1 MSSNPLD
8 TLSATINILP
18 GRRQRR
24 VPITIRLSAINITTE
39 VQWLGLRFFFFFS
52 AFALFGLLMIGYQI
66 PISLSPLEDCFGEH
80 LEAGWLK
87 GLHSCASVS
96 AFRGTDT
103 RPLPGKEA
111 EPALGGVG
119 WTKRKL
125 ELESMRACSAE
136 SYFSL
141 LHVPAGRA
149 GRWVGGH

>member
-1 MSSNPLD
+1 
-8 TLSATINILP
+8 
-18 GRRQRR
+18 
-24 VPITIRLSAINITTE
+24 
-39 VQWLGLRFFFFFS
+39 
-52 AFALFGLLMIGYQI
+52 MIGYQI
-66 PISLSPLEDCFGEH
+66 PISLSPPEDCFGEH

-87 GLHSCASVS
+87 GLHSYASVS

-125 ELESMRACSAE
+125 ELESMRA

-141 LHVPAGRA
+141 LQVPAGRA
-149 GRWVGGH
+149 GRSAGGGWGSSGVINTQAALIQSFSPRKARFVAAVDCGKYSVGAAEGVYS

>member
-1 MSSNPLD
+1 
-8 TLSATINILP
+8 
-18 GRRQRR
+18 
-24 VPITIRLSAINITTE
+24 
-39 VQWLGLRFFFFFS
+39 
-52 AFALFGLLMIGYQI
+52 MIGYQI

-136 SYFSL
+136 SYCSL
-141 LHVPAGRA
+141 LHCTYLRVELVDR
-149 GRWVGGH
+149 GGGPVVSVKSKRL